1 MKKILLAFFALYLTI
16 AGAQAQT
23 DEIRPKALGVS
34 FFLNDFVTANR
45 IRTTSM
51 SNVLANRQ
59 WGRLREM
66 MPGMAVTYF
75 KGIGKHVDVAASLGG
90 SFLNYPMPNKTFTNN
105 NFLLEATGSLN
116 LKMVTEKYWVQPY
129 ISLGVGAHKYKAYY
143 GAFMPLGLGLK
154 VNVFDEAHL
163 FINSNYRVPLTTETA
178 NYHFQHSIGV
188 AGRLGKKKVVAAPAP
203 PPPPPPPPSDRD
215 GDGIIDE
222 LDKCPDVKGFAKYQG
237 CPIPDTDKDGINDED
252 DKCPTV
258 PGVARYQGCP
268 IPDTDKDGINDED
281 DKCPTVPGVA
291 RYQGCPIPDSDGDG
305 INDEE
310 DKCPNLKGVP
320 ENQGCPI
327 ISEEI
332 KKRVEFAAKNILF
345 VTGSSKLQ
353 ASSFKGL
360 SDVAKILAENPDMTI
375 SVDGHTDDVGSDAL
389 NQKLSDSRSNT
400 VKNYIVSKGIDASR
414 ITAQGHGETMPIAD
428 NKTAKG
434 RQQNR
439 RVELKLSYYSKEV
452 Q

>member
-23 DEIRPKALGVS
+23 DEVRPKALGVS

-66 MPGMAVTYF
+66 IPGMAVTYF
-75 KGIGKHVDVAASLGG
+75 KGIGKHVDVAASVGG

-129 ISLGVGAHKYKAYY
+129 ISLGVGAHKYRSYY

-154 VNVFDEAHL
+154 VNIFDEAHL

-178 NYHFQHSIGV
+178 NYHFQHSIGL
-188 AGRLGKKKVVAAPAP
+188 AGRLGKKKEAAPTP
-203 PPPPPPPPSDRD
+203 PPPPPPAPPSDRD
-215 GDGIIDE
+215 GDGIIDDV
-222 LDKCPDVKGFAKYQG
+222 DKCPDVRGFAKYQGCPIPDTDKDGINDEDDKCPTVPGLARYQG

-268 IPDTDKDGINDED
+268 IPDTD
-281 DKCPTVPGVA
+281 
-291 RYQGCPIPDSDGDG
+291 GDG

-320 ENQGCPI
+320 ENQGCPVI
-327 ISEEI
+327 PEEI

-353 ASSFKGL
+353 SSSFKGL
-360 SDVAKILAENPDMTI
+360 NDVAKILAENPDMTI
-375 SVDGHTDDVGSDAL
+375 AVDGHTDNVGSDAL
-389 NQKLSDSRSNT
+389 NQKLSDTRSTT
-400 VKNYIVSKGIDASR
+400 VKNYLVSKGVDASR
-414 ITAQGHGETMPIAD
+414 ITAQGHGETTPIAD
-428 NKTAKG
+428 NNTAKG